1 MADERRNGDGFAGVH
16 HVAVCAHDIDAARA
30 FYAETLGLRE
40 LERPAEIAAAFRS
53 AWFLIGST
61 ELHVVEN
68 PAFEPLRSPL
78 GPHIAV
84 STAEFEA
91 TVARLQ
97 EKGATFQFGP
107 GRAADGVLRAVL
119 SDPTGNVIEITDAP
133 QREPR

>member
-1 MADERRNGDGFAGVH
+1 MAGERSGGGFTGVH

-30 FYAETLGLRE
+30 FYAETLGLPE

-53 AWFLIGST
+53 AWFLLGRT

-68 PAFEPLRSPL
+68 PEFEPLRSPL

-84 STAEFEA
+84 STGEFET
-91 TVARLQ
+91 TVARL
-97 EKGATFQFGP
+97 EERGASFQFGP
-107 GRAADGVLRAVL
+107 GRAADGVMRAIL

-133 QREPR
+133 QRDSR